1 MRRMMIDRD
10 DAGFRK
16 HAQRDRQR
24 RTGRQRSGQRYIV
37 DIFRR
42 DSGDAQAG
50 RDRGFGEATGLRTA
64 RELGFFD
71 GGGDAAVLN
80 DGGGR
85 VAQHSADSEYVQLPV
100 PRFSILAQV
109 SFNATVRLKT
119 GDPGVESG
127 STQK

>member
-1 MRRMMIDRD
+1 MRSAIGS
-10 DAGFRK
+10 AEPGGK
-16 HAQRDRQR
+16 
-24 RTGRQRSGQRYIV
+24 RSGQRYVV
-37 DIFRR
+37 DIFRS

-50 RDRGFGEATGLRTA
+50 CDRGFGEASGLRTA

-71 GGGDAAVLN
+71 GGGDAAVLY

-85 VAQHSADSEYVQLPV
+85 VAQHSTDSEDVQFPV

-109 SFNATVRLKT
+109 SFRATVRLKT
-119 GDPGVESG
+119 GEPGVESG